1 MLKAII
7 VLIALFSLAC
17 ADYNF
22 KYTQDDKEMCPPPS
36 EKDIMLAK
44 VSIRKISNG
53 FGLIYLLQLNI
64 TTGGPYTYSQSAH
77 RFYGTAYGD
86 NY

>member
-1 MLKAII
+1 MFKVII
-7 VLIALFSLAC
+7 LLIALLSLAC

-36 EKDIMLAK
+36 EKDLMLAK

-53 FGLIYLLQLNI
+53 MSLNFL
-64 TTGGPYTYSQSAH
+64 YCS
-77 RFYGTAYGD
+77 
-86 NY
+86 